1 MSPRIFFN
9 ILIGV
14 PMIKSLQRSHTFRKK
29 GFALVESIIALL
41 ILAIA
46 LIAMTLVP
54 VMSTKLA
61 LQTVRREQAMGLA
74 SKNLNF
80 LESVKSTESITS
92 TDIQSGDFTVT
103 LSKPAWAAASADDYK
118 AIVTVE
124 WSSLTGDSS
133 LVLERHLSKFAE
145 LTRIKD

>member
-1 MSPRIFFN
+1 MSP
-9 ILIGV
+9 
-14 PMIKSLQRSHTFRKK
+14 SLSRSDKFRRK
-29 GFALVESIIALL
+29 GFALVESVIAML
-41 ILAIA
+41 ILSIA

-54 VMSTKLA
+54 IMSSKLA
-61 LQTVRREQAMGLA
+61 LQTVRRERAMGLA

-103 LSKPAWAAASADDYK
+103 LSKPAWAAVSVDDYK
-118 AIVTVE
+118 ATVTVE